1 MPRSVVCVDPGHGG
15 KDPGAVAFDGL
26 QEKDI
31 VLDISRKLVDKLRS
45 FELDVV
51 LTRET
56 DVYVPLL
63 ERAYNANEIGADLF
77 VSIHTNSVTSR
88 QAHGTETLVYS
99 LTSSSV
105 PVAEDI
111 LSNLTELGLRNR
123 GIKPR
128 PDLTVLKRTDMPAIL
143 VETAFISCDNGIDYQ
158 ILRSLYGLDQI
169 ADAITRG
176 VLGA

>member
-26 QEKDI
+26 REKDV
-31 VLDISRKLVDKLRS
+31 VLDISRKLASKLRS

-51 LTRET
+51 LTRES

-63 ERAYNANEIGADLF
+63 ERAYTANKANADLF
-77 VSIHTNSVTSR
+77 VSVHTNSVTSR
-88 QAHGTETLVYS
+88 QAHGAEVLVYS
-99 LTSSSV
+99 VTSSSV

-128 PDLTVLKRTDMPAIL
+128 PKLIVLKRTDMPAVL
-143 VETAFISCDNGIDYQ
+143 VETAFISCNSGVDYKL
-158 ILRSLYGLDQI
+158 LRSQDGRDKI
-169 ADAITRG
+169 ADAIARG

>member
-15 KDPGAVAFDGL
+15 NDPGAVGFDGL
-26 QEKDI
+26 REKDV
-31 VLDISRKLVDKLRS
+31 VLDISRKLAAKLRS

-56 DVYVPLL
+56 DVYITLL
-63 ERAYNANEIGADLF
+63 ERAYTANEAKADLF
-77 VSIHTNSVTSR
+77 VSVHTNAVTSR
-88 QAHGTETLVYS
+88 QAHGAEVLVYS

-105 PVAEDI
+105 PIAEDI
-111 LSNLTELGLRNR
+111 LDNLTELGLRNR
-123 GIKPR
+123 GVKPR
-128 PDLTVLKRTDMPAIL
+128 PDLTVLRRTAMPAVL
-143 VETAFISCDNGIDYQ
+143 VETAFISCDGGVDYQ
-158 ILRSLYGLDQI
+158 LLRSQDGLDKI

>member
-1 MPRSVVCVDPGHGG
+1 MPRSVVCIDPGHGG

-26 QEKDI
+26 CEKDV
-31 VLDISRKLVDKLRS
+31 VLDISRKLATKLRS

-51 LTRET
+51 MTRET
-56 DVYVPLL
+56 DVYITLL
-63 ERAYNANEIGADLF
+63 ERAYIANEANADLF
-77 VSIHTNSVTSR
+77 VSVHTNSVTSR
-88 QAHGTETLVYS
+88 QAHGAEVLVYS
-99 LTSSSV
+99 LTSSSL

-128 PDLTVLKRTDMPAIL
+128 PKLIVLKRTDMPAVL
-143 VETAFISCDNGIDYQ
+143 VEPAFISCDHGIDYQ
-158 ILRSLYGLDQI
+158 ILRSSYGLDQI

>member
-26 QEKDI
+26 REKDV
-31 VLDISRKLVDKLRS
+31 VLDISRKLASKLRS

-51 LTRET
+51 LTRES

-63 ERAYNANEIGADLF
+63 ERAYTANEANADLF
-77 VSIHTNSVTSR
+77 VSVHTNSVTSR
-88 QAHGTETLVYS
+88 QAHGAEVLVYS
-99 LTSSSV
+99 VTSSSV

-128 PDLTVLKRTDMPAIL
+128 PKLIVLKRTDMPAVL
-143 VETAFISCDNGIDYQ
+143 VETAFISCNSGVDYKL
-158 ILRSLYGLDQI
+158 LRSQDGRDKI
-169 ADAITRG
+169 ADAIARG

>member
-1 MPRSVVCVDPGHGG
+1 MLTRAINGG
-15 KDPGAVAFDGL
+15 YDPGAVAFDGL
-26 QEKDI
+26 REKDV
-31 VLDISRKLVDKLRS
+31 VLDISKRLASKLRS
-45 FELDVV
+45 FDMDVV

-63 ERAYNANEIGADLF
+63 ERAYTANEANADLF

-88 QAHGTETLVYS
+88 QAHGAEVLVYS
-99 LTSSSV
+99 LASSSV

-111 LSNLTELGLRNR
+111 LFNLTELGLRSR

-128 PDLTVLKRTDMPAIL
+128 PKLIVLKRTDMPAVL
-143 VETAFISCDNGIDYQ
+143 VEPAFVSCDHGVDYQ
-158 ILRSLYGLDQI
+158 ILRSPYGLDQL

-176 VLGA
+176 VLGV